1 MLRYAKAPGDKVSL
15 KHFASGLCPSFWAFH
30 ADVTGVGVAVQ
41 CLRNLCCQK
50 IPWHNCKRKF
60 KCKKLLTQSI
70 QEIQDTMKRANI
82 RIIGIEVNED
92 FQLKVPEN
100 VFNKSWKID
109 YFLMC
114 LM

>member
-1 MLRYAKAPGDKVSL
+1 
-15 KHFASGLCPSFWAFH
+15 
-30 ADVTGVGVAVQ
+30 
-41 CLRNLCCQK
+41 
-50 IPWHNCKRKF
+50 
-60 KCKKLLTQSI
+60 
-70 QEIQDTMKRANI
+70 MKRANI